1 MTGQVDGVGAGL
13 HDVAEND
20 LVDRVFRHAAALD
33 RRRCRRD
40 GQIGCGEPGK
50 GSAEISKWGARS
62 GEHHDIGIF
71 NWNAH
76 VGAQYSAGA
85 ATRPGRRRRRG
96 SLRPTVHMP
105 INRPAA
111 STLDARSL
119 TPATKTE
126 QILESFDRL
135 QIGSAVEINEE
146 TDPRALRNEMAQLR
160 PGRFSWDARNLG
172 GNRWTVRLERIDEN
186 ADGQTFLSHVSAFTS
201 AKAATMKELAAQ
213 MSERT
218 YRSSDTIFDEGEVW
232 PYLGIVKSGKVIYT
246 LLSPDGKTHTIG
258 ERLTHDTLNESGTF
272 DGGGATTR
280 AEALTDATIV
290 TLPSEAVL
298 HAVRNDAELALGFLI
313 ASSQARRRSI
323 DTIAD
328 LAFAHVLQR
337 VAKFL
342 LGYART
348 SVGMA
353 RGLPGVENLSQAQ
366 IAAAAG
372 TVRDMAARALLR
384 LRTAGALE
392 LDRGRVKA
400 IDRARLEA
408 FAHNV
413 QAPPV

>member
-1 MTGQVDGVGAGL
+1 MTQV
-13 HDVAEND
+13 
-20 LVDRVFRHAAALD
+20 
-33 RRRCRRD
+33 
-40 GQIGCGEPGK
+40 
-50 GSAEISKWGARS
+50 
-62 GEHHDIGIF
+62 
-71 NWNAH
+71 
-76 VGAQYSAGA
+76 
-85 ATRPGRRRRRG
+85 
-96 SLRPTVHMP
+96 
-105 INRPAA
+105 
-111 STLDARSL
+111 
-119 TPATKTE
+119 
-126 QILESFDRL
+126 
-135 QIGSAVEINEE
+135 
-146 TDPRALRNEMAQLR
+146 R

-172 GNRWTVRLERIDEN
+172 AGRWSVRLERIDES
-186 ADGQTFLSHVSAFTS
+186 ASGERFLEHVPPFAS
-201 AKAATMKELAAQ
+201 AKASTVRELSSQ
-213 MSERT
+213 LSERSYKT
-218 YRSSDTIFDEGEVW
+218 GETIFDEGELW

-246 LLSPDGKTHTIG
+246 LLSPDGKTHTLG

-280 AEALTDATIV
+280 AEALTDTTIV

-298 HAVRNDAELALGFLI
+298 HATRNDSELALGFLQ
-313 ASSQARRRSI
+313 AASQARRRSV

-342 LGYART
+342 LGYAPA

-353 RGLPGVENLSQAQ
+353 KGLPGVENLSQAQ

-384 LRTAGALE
+384 LKNAGAVE
-392 LDRGRVKA
+392 LDRGRVQA

>member
-1 MTGQVDGVGAGL
+1 
-13 HDVAEND
+13 
-20 LVDRVFRHAAALD
+20 
-33 RRRCRRD
+33 
-40 GQIGCGEPGK
+40 
-50 GSAEISKWGARS
+50 
-62 GEHHDIGIF
+62 
-71 NWNAH
+71 
-76 VGAQYSAGA
+76 
-85 ATRPGRRRRRG
+85 
-96 SLRPTVHMP
+96 MP
-105 INRPAA
+105 INRA
-111 STLDARSL
+111 SAITLDARSL
-119 TPATKTE
+119 SPATKTE
-126 QILESFDRL
+126 HILENFDKL

-146 TDPRALRNEMAQLR
+146 SDPRALRNEMTQLR

-186 ADGQTFLSHVSAFTS
+186 ADGETFLAHVAQFTA
-201 AKAATMKELAAQ
+201 AKASTTKELAGQ
-213 MSERT
+213 MSERS
-218 YRSSDTIFDEGEVW
+218 YKSGDTIFDEGEMW
-232 PYLGIVKSGKVIYT
+232 PYLGIVKSGKIIYT

-258 ERLTHDTLNESGTF
+258 ERLTHDSLNESGVF

-280 AEALTDATIV
+280 AEALTDAVVV
-290 TLPSEAVL
+290 TLPSEAVM
-298 HAVRNDAELALGFLI
+298 HAIRNDAELALGFLI

-348 SVGMA
+348 SVGMT

-384 LRTAGALE
+384 LKNAAAVE

>member
-1 MTGQVDGVGAGL
+1 
-13 HDVAEND
+13 
-20 LVDRVFRHAAALD
+20 
-33 RRRCRRD
+33 
-40 GQIGCGEPGK
+40 
-50 GSAEISKWGARS
+50 
-62 GEHHDIGIF
+62 
-71 NWNAH
+71 
-76 VGAQYSAGA
+76 
-85 ATRPGRRRRRG
+85 
-96 SLRPTVHMP
+96 MP
-105 INRPAA
+105 ITRTAA
-111 STLDARSL
+111 ITLDARSL
-119 TPATKTE
+119 PPAARTE
-126 QILESFDRL
+126 QILEAFDKL
-135 QIGSAVEINEE
+135 QVGGALEINEE
-146 TDPRALRNEMAQLR
+146 SDPRALRNEMAQLR

-172 GNRWTVRLERIDEN
+172 GNRWTIRLERIDEH
-186 ADGQTFLSHVSAFTS
+186 ADGETFLGHVPQFTQ
-201 AKAATMKELAAQ
+201 AKATTVKELAGQ

-218 YRSSDTIFDEGEVW
+218 YKSGDTIFDEGEMW

-280 AEALTDATIV
+280 AEALTDATVV
-290 TLPSEAVL
+290 TLPSEAVM
-298 HAVRNDAELALGFLI
+298 HAIRNDAELALGFLI

-342 LGYART
+342 LGYARA
-348 SVGMA
+348 SVGMT
-353 RGLPGVENLSQAQ
+353 RGLPGVESLSQAQ

-384 LRTAGALE
+384 LKNAHAVE

>member
-1 MTGQVDGVGAGL
+1 
-13 HDVAEND
+13 
-20 LVDRVFRHAAALD
+20 
-33 RRRCRRD
+33 
-40 GQIGCGEPGK
+40 
-50 GSAEISKWGARS
+50 
-62 GEHHDIGIF
+62 
-71 NWNAH
+71 
-76 VGAQYSAGA
+76 
-85 ATRPGRRRRRG
+85 
-96 SLRPTVHMP
+96 MP
-105 INRPAA
+105 ITRTAA
-111 STLDARSL
+111 ITLDARSL
-119 TPATKTE
+119 SPASKTE
-126 QILESFDRL
+126 HILDAFDKL
-135 QIGSAVEINEE
+135 QIGGALEINEE
-146 TDPRALRNEMAQLR
+146 SDPRALRNEMTQLR

-172 GNRWTVRLERIDEN
+172 SNRWTIRLERIDEH
-186 ADGQTFLSHVSAFTS
+186 ADGETFLAHAPQFTQ
-201 AKAATMKELAAQ
+201 AKASTIKELAGQ

-218 YRSSDTIFDEGEVW
+218 YKSGDTIFDEGEMW

-290 TLPSEAVL
+290 TLPSEAVM
-298 HAVRNDAELALGFLI
+298 HAIRNDAELALGFLI

-348 SVGMA
+348 SVGMT
-353 RGLPGVENLSQAQ
+353 RGLPGVESLSQAQ

-384 LRTAGALE
+384 LKNAQALE

-400 IDRARLEA
+400 IDRQRLEA

>member
-1 MTGQVDGVGAGL
+1 
-13 HDVAEND
+13 
-20 LVDRVFRHAAALD
+20 
-33 RRRCRRD
+33 
-40 GQIGCGEPGK
+40 
-50 GSAEISKWGARS
+50 
-62 GEHHDIGIF
+62 
-71 NWNAH
+71 
-76 VGAQYSAGA
+76 
-85 ATRPGRRRRRG
+85 
-96 SLRPTVHMP
+96 MP
-105 INRPAA
+105 INRSAA
-111 STLDARSL
+111 ITLDARSL
-119 TPATKTE
+119 NAATKTA
-126 QILESFDRL
+126 QILDNFDKL
-135 QIGSAVEINEE
+135 PIGGAVEIVEE

-172 GNRWTVRLERIDEN
+172 SNRWTVRLERIDEN
-186 ADGQTFLSHVSAFTS
+186 ADGEQFLGHVTQFTS
-201 AKAATMKELAAQ
+201 AKSTTVKELAGQ
-213 MSERT
+213 MSER
-218 YRSSDTIFDEGEVW
+218 SFKSGDTIFDEGEMW

-280 AEALTDATIV
+280 AEALTDAVVVTI
-290 TLPSEAVL
+290 PSEAVI
-298 HAVRNDAELALGFLI
+298 HAARNDAELALGFLI
-313 ASSQARRRSI
+313 GSSQARRRSI

-348 SVGMA
+348 SVGMT

-384 LRTAGALE
+384 LKNAGAVE

-408 FAHNV
+408 FAQNV

>member
-1 MTGQVDGVGAGL
+1 
-13 HDVAEND
+13 
-20 LVDRVFRHAAALD
+20 
-33 RRRCRRD
+33 
-40 GQIGCGEPGK
+40 
-50 GSAEISKWGARS
+50 
-62 GEHHDIGIF
+62 
-71 NWNAH
+71 
-76 VGAQYSAGA
+76 
-85 ATRPGRRRRRG
+85 
-96 SLRPTVHMP
+96 MP

-111 STLDARSL
+111 ITLDARSL
-119 TPATKTE
+119 PAASKTE
-126 QILESFDRL
+126 QILENFDKL
-135 QIGSAVEINEE
+135 QVGGALEINEE
-146 TDPRALRNEMAQLR
+146 SDPRALRNEMTQLR
-160 PGRFSWDARNLG
+160 PGKFSWDARNLG
-172 GNRWTVRLERIDEN
+172 GSRWTIRLERIDEH
-186 ADGQTFLSHVSAFTS
+186 ADGEIFLQHVSQFTQ
-201 AKAATMKELAAQ
+201 AKATTVKELGAQ
-213 MSERT
+213 MSERS
-218 YRSSDTIFDEGEVW
+218 YKSGDTIFDEGEQW

-258 ERLTHDTLNESGTF
+258 ERLTHDTLNESGVF

-290 TLPSEAVL
+290 TLPSEAVM
-298 HAVRNDAELALGFLI
+298 HAIRNDAELALGFLI

-348 SVGMA
+348 SVGMT

-384 LRTAGALE
+384 LKNANAVE

>member
-1 MTGQVDGVGAGL
+1 MNRQ
-13 HDVAEND
+13 
-20 LVDRVFRHAAALD
+20 AA
-33 RRRCRRD
+33 
-40 GQIGCGEPGK
+40 
-50 GSAEISKWGARS
+50 
-62 GEHHDIGIF
+62 
-71 NWNAH
+71 
-76 VGAQYSAGA
+76 
-85 ATRPGRRRRRG
+85 
-96 SLRPTVHMP
+96 M
-105 INRPAA
+105 
-111 STLDARSL
+111 TLDARSL
-119 TPATKTE
+119 SPATKTE
-126 QILESFDRL
+126 RILESFDKL
-135 QIGSAVEINEE
+135 PIGSALEINEE
-146 TDPRALRNEMAQLR
+146 SEPRALRNEMAQLR
-160 PGRFSWDARNLG
+160 TGKFSWDARNLG
-172 GNRWTVRLERIDEN
+172 GSRWTIRLERIDEH
-186 ADGQTFLSHVSAFTS
+186 AEGEAFLQQVPPFTS
-201 AKAATMKELAAQ
+201 AKTATLKELAAQ
-213 MSERT
+213 MAERS
-218 YRSSDTIFDEGEVW
+218 YRSGDTVFDEGEVW
-232 PYLGIVKSGKVIYT
+232 PYLGIVKSGKLIYT

-280 AEALTDATIV
+280 AEALTEATIV

-348 SVGMA
+348 SVGMT

-384 LRTAGALE
+384 LKNSGAVE

-400 IDRARLEA
+400 IDRAKLEA

>member
-1 MTGQVDGVGAGL
+1 M
-13 HDVAEND
+13 
-20 LVDRVFRHAAALD
+20 
-33 RRRCRRD
+33 
-40 GQIGCGEPGK
+40 
-50 GSAEISKWGARS
+50 
-62 GEHHDIGIF
+62 
-71 NWNAH
+71 
-76 VGAQYSAGA
+76 
-85 ATRPGRRRRRG
+85 
-96 SLRPTVHMP
+96 
-105 INRPAA
+105 NRPAA
-111 STLDARSL
+111 ITLDARSL
-119 TPATKTE
+119 PAASKTE
-126 QILESFDRL
+126 SILEGFDKL
-135 QIGSAVEINEE
+135 QIGTALEINEE
-146 TDPRALRNEMAQLR
+146 SDPRALRNEMTQLR

-172 GNRWTVRLERIDEN
+172 GQRWTIRLERIDEN
-186 ADGQTFLSHVSAFTS
+186 ADGETFLQHVPQFTQ
-201 AKAATMKELAAQ
+201 AKASTIKELAGQ
-213 MSERT
+213 MSERS
-218 YRSSDTIFDEGEVW
+218 YKSGDTIFDEGETW
-232 PYLGIVKSGKVIYT
+232 PYLGIVKNGKTIYT

-258 ERLTHDTLNESGTF
+258 ERLTHDTLNESGVF

-290 TLPSEAVL
+290 TLPSEAVM
-298 HAVRNDAELALGFLI
+298 HAIRNDAELALGFLI

-348 SVGMA
+348 SVGMTK
-353 RGLPGVENLSQAQ
+353 GLPGVENLSQAQ

-384 LRTAGALE
+384 LKNANAVE
-392 LDRGRVKA
+392 LDRGRVRA